1 MAYLLPFQSEEIKVI
16 TGQYISIASEG
27 IGNTKVLIRKDTQL
41 FPSPFV
47 PLDIISE
54 QSKTYGPYTE
64 DKVIRIEPNGSNI
77 EYSVGLTTSLK
88 SSPVN
93 TIEEYTPFSTVVAAA
108 TFITL
113 TYEDDAGSVRLVS
126 AGAHGL
132 TAANSVNKYIYVTWS
147 TGTAV
152 SGFYKIT
159 ALDLDTTGVKITID
173 LAYVLTTLGT
183 PAVKVAGDTVVLAT
197 NTVNAYSTKAGS
209 IINIEAL
216 YSCSSTTNAK
226 SIIAT
231 YGGVTVITYAVP
243 NSTISVLIDKKIFQI
258 SPTVI
263 STNAIANVSSGAS
276 ALANISDAVSVSAS
290 NDLVFSTIM
299 AAADEPI
306 TLELYKIKI
315 EY

>member
-1 MAYLLPFQSEEIKVI
+1 M
-16 TGQYISIASEG
+16 
-27 IGNTKVLIRKDTQL
+27 
-41 FPSPFV
+41 
-47 PLDIISE
+47 
-54 QSKTYGPYTE
+54 
-64 DKVIRIEPNGSNI
+64 
-77 EYSVGLTTSLK
+77 
-88 SSPVN
+88 
-93 TIEEYTPFSTVVAAA
+93 
-108 TFITL
+108 
-113 TYEDDAGSVRLVS
+113 
-126 AGAHGL
+126 
-132 TAANSVNKYIYVTWS
+132 
-147 TGTAV
+147 
-152 SGFYKIT
+152 
-159 ALDLDTTGVKITID
+159 
-173 LAYVLTTLGT
+173 
-183 PAVKVAGDTVVLAT
+183 LAT